1 MLGCRH
7 IQKLKTPRLKDF
19 TAFFFIFR
27 LLISKSKTHI
37 LSFSKKRKEKS
48 KVFFTFFHPE
58 ETKSILKHKY
68 NTAGRTIREMLY
80 RFPIS
85 IYMIFSRL
93 RHPQTLAALVH
104 LRSFGGEKKTQQ
116 PCLSTGTFWE
126 PHKQWKKKNRK
137 KESKIPRLLCLDWIH
152 THIYPPHKLD
162 EYLEAISFFSWTY
175 IVEIKKKL

>member
-27 LLISKSKTHI
+27 LLFRNLRLIYYH
-37 LSFSKKRKEKS
+37 FQKS

-58 ETKSILKHKY
+58 ETKSFFKHKY

-85 IYMIFSRL
+85 IYIIFSRL

-104 LRSFGGEKKTQQ
+104 LRSFGKKNS
-116 PCLSTGTFWE
+116 PVC
-126 PHKQWKKKNRK
+126 PHEHSESHTNSKGNRK
-137 KESKIPRLLCLDWIH
+137 KKQNPQTFVFRLDTAINV
-152 THIYPPHKLD
+152 PHKPH
-162 EYLEAISFFSWTY
+162 EYLEAISFFS
-175 IVEIKKKL
+175 

>member
-19 TAFFFIFR
+19 TAFFIFR

-37 LSFSKKRKEKS
+37 LPFKKS

-58 ETKSILKHKY
+58 ETKSFFKHKY
-68 NTAGRTIREMLY
+68 NTAGRTIRETLY

-104 LRSFGGEKKTQQ
+104 LRSFGRKKHSPVCPQEHSESHTNREKE
-116 PCLSTGTFWE
+116 TGR
-126 PHKQWKKKNRK
+126 KKKRAK
-137 KESKIPRLLCLDWIH
+137 SPDFC
-152 THIYPPHKLD
+152 
-162 EYLEAISFFSWTY
+162 
-175 IVEIKKKL
+175 V